1 MLSPP
6 KILMVC
12 AALAIVPACSSELSE
27 DEQAILDKRLA
38 DEAVPTNLT
47 AVVQANENLSTA
59 STLVG
64 MSGIAAELKD
74 DGPFTAFTATNEA
87 FNKMDQELLS
97 GLMSAE
103 DKTELAAMAKY
114 GLANGT
120 MTSADIVKAIADGG
134 GSTTITTLQGGAITA
149 TMDGDKVV
157 LEDGAG
163 NKANIVEADVESSNG
178 TLHIIDTVLMPG

>member
-1 MLSPP
+1 MD
-6 KILMVC
+6 K
-12 AALAIVPACSSELSE
+12 EL
-27 DEQAILDKRLA
+27 R
-38 DEAVPTNLT
+38 
-47 AVVQANENLSTA
+47 
-59 STLVG
+59 
-64 MSGIAAELKD
+64 
-74 DGPFTAFTATNEA
+74 
-87 FNKMDQELLS
+87 S
-97 GLMSAE
+97 GLRSAE